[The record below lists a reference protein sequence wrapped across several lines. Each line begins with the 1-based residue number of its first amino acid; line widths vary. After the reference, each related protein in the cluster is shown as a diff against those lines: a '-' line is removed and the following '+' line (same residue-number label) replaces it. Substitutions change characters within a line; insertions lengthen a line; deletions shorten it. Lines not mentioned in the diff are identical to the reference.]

1 MNRNLGLSAWCVLLL
16 FAAVMLQGCKQHS
29 NQNGL
34 IPVKIQTDW
43 YPQPEH
49 GGFYTAL
56 AKGYYKDAGL
66 DVQIVPGGPYVTA
79 EQQVSVGAAQFGMSS
94 SDRMIKAAV
103 GGQSLVAVGATMQH
117 DPQAVMVHAES
128 PVHSFA
134 DLNGHAVAIRPGSTW
149 FEYIVSRYN
158 LKDVREKPATFSVAN
173 FIQDP
178 DYMQQIF
185 VTSEPFY
192 VKKAGQPIRTL
203 LISETGYDP
212 YRVFFTSHSYA
223 QQHPEVVAKF
233 VQASLRGWRDY
244 LKDPQVA
251 HAMIQKLNPAMDP
264 ALMLFSYEALRDGH
278 FIDGAGDAS
287 ANTTDHLGQF
297 DAQRWTAM
305 EHLLLNL
312 KVIAA
317 PMDPASVYTT
327 QFLSK

>member
-1 MNRNLGLSAWCVLLL
+1 MKRNPELSVWCVALLST
-16 FAAVMLQGCKQHS
+16 VMLLQGCRQHT
-29 NQNGL
+29 NENGL

-49 GGFYTAL
+49 GGFYMAQ
-56 AKGYYKDAGL
+56 AKGYYKDAGIN
-66 DVQIVPGGPYVTA
+66 VEIVPGGPYVTA

-94 SDRMIKAAV
+94 SDRMIKAVAN
-103 GGQSLVAVGATMQH
+103 GQMLVAVGATMQH

-134 DLNGHAVAIRPGSTW
+134 DLNGHAIAIRPGSTW
-149 FEYIVSRYN
+149 FEYIVKLYN

-192 VKKAGQPIRTL
+192 VKKAGQSIRTL
-203 LISETGYDP
+203 LISESGYDP
-212 YRVFFTSHSYA
+212 YRVFFTSRSYA
-223 QQHPEVVAKF
+223 QEHPEVVAKF
-233 VQASLRGWRDY
+233 VYASLRGWKEY

-251 HAMIQKLNPAMDP
+251 HAIIQKLNPAMDP
-264 ALMLFSYEALRDGH
+264 ALMRFSYEALRDGH
-278 FIDGAGDAS
+278 FIDGSGPGGAV
-287 ANTTDHLGQF
+287 DHLGQF
-297 DAQRWTAM
+297 DPKRWTSM
-305 EHLLLNL
+305 EQLLLNL
-312 KVIAA
+312 KVIPA
-317 PMDPASVYTT
+317 PIDPAGVYTT